1 MTTYFKRGWGFACR
15 WLQARSREATHCRH
29 CDDVVRPFEDHCP
42 RCGVKS
48 PASLS
53 VSPLAFA
60 AVVGAVL
67 IVCIAA
73 L

>member
-1 MTTYFKRGWGFACR
+1 MTAYFKRGRDFARR

-29 CDDVVRPFEDHCP
+29 CDGLIRPFEDHCP
-42 RCGVKS
+42 RCGVQS

-53 VSPLAFA
+53 VAPLVC
-60 AVVGAVL
+60 AVVAGAVL
-67 IVCIAA
+67 IVWISA

>member
-1 MTTYFKRGWGFACR
+1 MTAYVKRGWDFTHR

-29 CDDVVRPFEDHCP
+29 CDGLIRPFEDHCP
-42 RCGVKS
+42 RCGVQS
-48 PASLS
+48 PASLT
-53 VSPLAFA
+53 VSPLVFA